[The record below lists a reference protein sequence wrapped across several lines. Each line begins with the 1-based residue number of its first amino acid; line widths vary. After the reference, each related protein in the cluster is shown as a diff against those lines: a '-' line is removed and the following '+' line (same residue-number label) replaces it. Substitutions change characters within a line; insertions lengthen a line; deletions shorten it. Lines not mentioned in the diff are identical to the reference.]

1 MRLGRPGG
9 IRGRP
14 QAFPYTR
21 DLPMIRPAVLSEAAI
36 AQMLEL
42 SVPGSS
48 EITLH
53 FRAAFSTILVNV
65 PCYSRTSVGTTGML

>member
-1 MRLGRPGG
+1 
-9 IRGRP
+9 
-14 QAFPYTR
+14 
-21 DLPMIRPAVLSEAAI
+21 MIRPAVLSEAAI